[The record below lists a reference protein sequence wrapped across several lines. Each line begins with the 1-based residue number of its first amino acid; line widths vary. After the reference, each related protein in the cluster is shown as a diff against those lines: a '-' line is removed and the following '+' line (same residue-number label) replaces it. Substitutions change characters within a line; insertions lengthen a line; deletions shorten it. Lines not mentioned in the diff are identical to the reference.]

1 MYEEIPY
8 KYKYMLTKILKCI
21 IDYISKNLNNNLLI
35 ESKLLLINNYVLD
48 IFHSQEISRN
58 TFANNKFQKIINSS
72 VNSGKTLTPE
82 FDKDITLSK
91 FSNIFLNIRK
101 GRGENSEKNGMRPN
115 SPYKDKY
122 KINKLKKLLKNEQ
135 EKSMIKELSY
145 LKKLSFVQE
154 KLNYYESRKNSN
166 EKINKNSD
174 IENRSISILKFKDE
188 KDLTTR
194 LSKSPANNLSNLNVI
209 NSCKNKNIKLLQY
222 NIIANS
228 TRIFKHS
235 KSLNKLNDRTNKKWN
250 LKNKDFKNNT
260 HREEKL
266 LELIK
271 DKNNFINSYS
281 EKI

>member
-101 GRGENSEKNGMRPN
+101 GRGENSEKM
-115 SPYKDKY
+115 
-122 KINKLKKLLKNEQ
+122 
-135 EKSMIKELSY
+135 
-145 LKKLSFVQE
+145 
-154 KLNYYESRKNSN
+154 
-166 EKINKNSD
+166 
-174 IENRSISILKFKDE
+174 
-188 KDLTTR
+188 
-194 LSKSPANNLSNLNVI
+194 A
-209 NSCKNKNIKLLQY
+209 
-222 NIIANS
+222 
-228 TRIFKHS
+228 
-235 KSLNKLNDRTNKKWN
+235 
-250 LKNKDFKNNT
+250 
-260 HREEKL
+260 
-266 LELIK
+266 
-271 DKNNFINSYS
+271 
-281 EKI
+281 